1 MVMKSPVIEGQ
12 NGQENQENSDKL
24 FWKCQI

>member
-24 FWKCQI
+24 F